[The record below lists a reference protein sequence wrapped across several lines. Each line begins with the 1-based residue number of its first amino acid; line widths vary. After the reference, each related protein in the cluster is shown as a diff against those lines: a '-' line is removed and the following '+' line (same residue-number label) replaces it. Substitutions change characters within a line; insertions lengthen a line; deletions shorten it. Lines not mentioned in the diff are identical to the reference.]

1 MRRRIAW
8 GDRKPKPD
16 GNRNPMG
23 CMAVSGAKVREGKTL
38 RVLGFRADRAL
49 SVLRCIWFYFACL
62 DLGSRPQ
69 TSSSGF
75 LFVLVLLGVCAPPA
89 LLESTAGVYMEQLSA
104 GVIRLG
110 FI

>member
-69 TSSSGF
+69 TSGF

-89 LLESTAGVYMEQLSA
+89 LLESTAGVERWWSYSF
-104 GVIRLG
+104 G
-110 FI
+110 FYI